1 MDLTMWIAL
10 FIIAVVVVLLIK
22 FRKKLFRK
30 REKPFLPA
38 QTEMTH
44 EAMTPEAVT
53 TENVKAKMDLVL
65 AQVDSLRTQYET
77 LNQRAQTIE
86 SMVREMYNMA
96 KS

>member
-30 REKPFLPA
+30 RENLALPA
-38 QTEMTH
+38 QTEMTP
-44 EAMTPEAVT
+44 EAVTPEAVT

-65 AQVDSLRTQYET
+65 TQVDSLRTQYET
-77 LNQRAQTIE
+77 LNQRTQTIE